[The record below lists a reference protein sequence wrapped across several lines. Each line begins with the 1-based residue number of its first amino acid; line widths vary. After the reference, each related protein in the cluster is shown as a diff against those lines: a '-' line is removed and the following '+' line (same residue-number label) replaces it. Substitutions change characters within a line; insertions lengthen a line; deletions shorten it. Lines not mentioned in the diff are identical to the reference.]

1 MWWHGNEGYFREIP
15 MARLARAEVFSPDDI
30 AIVHVMNRVVR
41 RCFLLGNDPVTG
53 NNYDHRKIWIEEQL
67 QRLAACFGI
76 DLLCFAILSNHFHLI
91 LRSRPD
97 VVATW
102 DDTEV
107 ARRWLMLCPV
117 RKNDDGFAE
126 EPSEAE
132 LNMVRNDPQK
142 LETIRLRLSDIAWWM
157 RLLCQNIAVRANHE
171 DREAGKFWQSRY
183 RAVRLLDEQAIL
195 ACAAYVDL
203 NPIRAA
209 MAETLEKS
217 DFTSVQR
224 RIQTLQQE
232 LGSTTNQLDKAVTKS
247 DNIDSVDQGSAVGVA
262 TATSQQVVGDRFL
275 ASLTIDERHDPIGPD
290 ASSNGFRCSN
300 KGFLS
305 MSLEDYLDLLDWTA
319 RRLADGKPG
328 STPHDAP
335 PIFKRLSI
343 DADVWCKLV
352 GGFGRLFWNV
362 AGRPQTIDATRSR
375 IGRHRY
381 HIPKQTRDLL
391 PIV

>member
-1 MWWHGNEGYFREIP
+1 
-15 MARLARAEVFSPDDI
+15 MARLARVEVFSPDEI

-67 QRLAACFGI
+67 QRLAANFGI

-126 EPSEAE
+126 EPNEAE

-171 DREAGKFWQSRY
+171 DREMGKFWQSRY

-209 MAETLEKS
+209 MAETLEES

-224 RIQTLQQE
+224 RIQSLKKE
-232 LGSTTNQLDKAVTKS
+232 SGNAANQLVSDAVTK
-247 DNIDSVDQGSAVGVA
+247 IDDTVIVTHESAIESSAAVSEQLVA
-262 TATSQQVVGDRFL
+262 NRFL
-275 ASLTIDERHDPIGPD
+275 APLTIDERHDPIGPD
-290 ASSNGFRCSN
+290 ASKNGFRCSN

-305 MSLEDYLDLLDWTA
+305 MSLADYLDLLDWTA

-328 STPHDAP
+328 STPHNAP
-335 PIFKRLSI
+335 PIFERLSI

-375 IGRHRY
+375 VGQHRY

-391 PIV
+391 PTG